1 MFNQVNARRLDRHL
15 NIFYNIHK
23 NIWFLAILLFEIGC
37 QILII
42 FVGGA
47 TFSVRRIG
55 GRDWGISIVAGLV
68 TWPLGMV
75 TRLIP
80 TKPIEDLMIRL
91 KLMKDSN
98 QLPTKMAKTSTES
111 LAAEWNEPAIGQ
123 IAKQIGTFSRI
134 RGGRLRASN
143 LVLKSDAKF
152 MRENDVHPQQIMA
165 MVPALVGTSVGGMW
179 KMSKQGANSYDEAQE
194 KVPASVLFQQGKIV
208 FHPDTP
214 SDHPFLM
221 RLQS

>member
-1 MFNQVNARRLDRHL
+1 
-15 NIFYNIHK
+15 IHK

-47 TFSVRRIG
+47 TFNVRRIS

-68 TWPLGMV
+68 SWPLGIV

-91 KLMKDSN
+91 KLMKDSKE
-98 QLPTKMAKTSTES
+98 LPTKMAKTSTES
-111 LAAEWNEPAIGQ
+111 LAAEWNEPAIGE

-165 MVPALVGTSVGGMW
+165 MVPALVGT
-179 KMSKQGANSYDEAQE
+179 
-194 KVPASVLFQQGKIV
+194 
-208 FHPDTP
+208 
-214 SDHPFLM
+214 
-221 RLQS
+221 